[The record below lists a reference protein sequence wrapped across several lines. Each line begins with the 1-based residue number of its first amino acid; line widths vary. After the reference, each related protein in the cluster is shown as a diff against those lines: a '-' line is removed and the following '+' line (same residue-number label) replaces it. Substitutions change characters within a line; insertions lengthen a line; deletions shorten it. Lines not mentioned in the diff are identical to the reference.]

1 MFGNLQKT
9 VTKCPMLMSELG
21 AEDLFAQ
28 DEGSV
33 GAVLAPFCKVRFL
46 LPFSASLDSL
56 LFPGPGR

>member
-1 MFGNLQKT
+1 
-9 VTKCPMLMSELG
+9 MLMSELG
-21 AEDLFAQ
+21 AEDLLAQ

-46 LPFSASLDSL
+46 LPFSASLGSL